1 MGCERT
7 RPPPYSIWHE
17 TIIEEGVTWAEHQV
31 HQGSIIDMLRKVGD
45 RLAHRYGWAQAPAL
59 RFILTGHTPT
69 IDPIRGETSR
79 LRTGVGEPLLEEIT
93 LVVKPWL
100 SEEAVV
106 KMYREGQ
113 RRLLASENVRQR
125 WKSPRNYR
133 VFQFVIEHT
142 DSDGQHQS
150 AQKLMELWNEQHESV
165 PEDQYHDRRNFW
177 RDYKSGQ
184 VTLWM

>member
-1 MGCERT
+1 
-7 RPPPYSIWHE
+7 
-17 TIIEEGVTWAEHQV
+17 
-31 HQGSIIDMLRKVGD
+31 MLRKVGD